1 MATIDLVNAILN
13 DENSD
18 ALQHFH
24 TELASKINTVLDA
37 RKEELATDWLDNSAV
52 TGAEDSKVAEE

>member
-1 MATIDLVNAILN
+1 MATVDLINAILN

-24 TELASKINTVLDA
+24 TELAAKINNVLDA
-37 RKEELATDWLDNSAV
+37 KRENLAADWLDNPTV
-52 TGAEDSKVAEE
+52 KDSKVAEE